1 MTSNVLLV
9 NKEFNDRKM
18 KPLTNQDNV
27 IVEKYLPRKCFASSN
42 LIGPKDHAS
51 VQIFIP
57 EIDENGK
64 AILQKGTGVQVA
76 ISGYIRDKGRSDL
89 EIQKYLTAQGNPVF
103 SN

>member
-27 IVEKYLPRKCFASSN
+27 IVEKYLPRKCFASSK

-51 VQIFIP
+51 V
-57 EIDENGK
+57 
-64 AILQKGTGVQVA
+64 
-76 ISGYIRDKGRSDL
+76 
-89 EIQKYLTAQGNPVF
+89 
-103 SN
+103 